1 MTNQAKVGIFATA
14 AVVIFVLGF
23 YFLKGTNLF
32 ERSNVYYAVY
42 DRIDGLYKSNLVEIN
57 GFPVGKV
64 GGMERDNV
72 TGKIVVRIDLD
83 KDLKIPDTDSTVAIL
98 VSTDFFGTK
107 KIKLF
112 FGQSSTYLKDG
123 DTINTS
129 FKSDLTERLGDQIDP
144 IMGDVKRLVPTL
156 DSTVFAIRQLF
167 NENNPKSI
175 YTTLAQVNI
184 ALQKISLILDD
195 NRGSLKNTIGNLE
208 SLTGNIEKN
217 NAQISNII
225 NNFSSLSDSL
235 KQANLKQTIE
245 NLNVTIAQLNGVVTD
260 INQGKGTL
268 GKLVKD
274 DALYASIDTAVSNL
288 NVLVKDVK
296 ARPYRYISINVFGA
310 KKAEKRRAEKYDES
324 GGVTPK

>member
-14 AVVIFVLGF
+14 AVIIFVLGF

-57 GFPVGKV
+57 GYPVGKV
-64 GGMERDNV
+64 SGMERDNI
-72 TGKIVVRIDLD
+72 TGKIVVQIDLE
-83 KDLKIPDTDSTVAIL
+83 KDLKIPKSDSTVAIL

-107 KIKLF
+107 KIKLI
-112 FGQSSTYLKDG
+112 FGQSAKYYEDG

-129 FKSDLTERLGDQIDP
+129 FKTDLTERLGDQIDP
-144 IMGDVKRLVPTL
+144 IMSDVQKLVPSV
-156 DSTVFAIRQLF
+156 DSTVVAIRWLF
-167 NENNPKSI
+167 SENNPKSI
-175 YTTLAQVNI
+175 YTTLAQVNL
-184 ALQKISLILDD
+184 ALQKVSLILDD
-195 NRGSLKNTIGNLE
+195 NRSSLKNTIGNFE
-208 SLTGNIEKN
+208 SISDNIKKN
-217 NAQISNII
+217 NDQITNIL
-225 NNFSSLSDSL
+225 NNFSTLSDSL
-235 KQANLKQTIE
+235 KQANIKQTVE
-245 NLNVTIAQLNGVVTD
+245 NLNATIAQLNGIVGD

-288 NVLVKDVK
+288 NILAKDVK

-310 KKAEKRRAEKYDES
+310 KKAEQRRAIKYDES
-324 GGVTPK
+324 GGNTTK